1 MKTVLISGVR
11 TLWLTQ
17 GVKQG
22 RSASAG
28 MAEGFLRTI
37 RSEQTAAQIVLLDID
52 YGETP
57 EDVGKAITSQLE
69 TADIK
74 DSGYDTEF
82 WLHKGVLHISH
93 VYPHG
98 GLNQGET
105 QAQEK
110 LLPWGFPLKAR
121 NANGQLVF
129 ESQSQR
135 PRLADDE
142 VEAQILAWELQR
154 STSGSRLLVCGTV
167 LRVGSSVDQYLVGR
181 HIVTPSDDGL
191 QTVVYTSAYAVLEE
205 DEYSPP
211 ETLLSKL
218 LPLFPIVNLCLF
230 RNKVARGDFL
240 LSLPGPKPFMTTVT
254 RLAKAVGWKLNIVV
268 KSCEEK
274 EEYISQL
281 GLDPEQVLL
290 SEHVKITVVSW
301 L

>member
-1 MKTVLISGVR
+1 M
-11 TLWLTQ
+11 
-17 GVKQG
+17 
-22 RSASAG
+22 
-28 MAEGFLRTI
+28 
-37 RSEQTAAQIVLLDID
+37 
-52 YGETP
+52 
-57 EDVGKAITSQLE
+57 GKAITSQLE

-82 WLHKGVLHISH
+82 WLHKGVLHISR

-110 LLPWGFPLKAR
+110 LLPWGVPLKAR
-121 NANGQLVF
+121 NTNGQLVF
-129 ESQSQR
+129 EPQSQR

-142 VEAQILAWELQR
+142 VEARILASELQR

-167 LRVGSSVDQYLVGR
+167 LRVGSSVDQYPVGR

-205 DEYSPP
+205 DEHNPP

-218 LPLFPIVNLCLF
+218 LPLFPIVNLCLS

-240 LSLPGPKPFMTTVT
+240 LSLPGP
-254 RLAKAVGWKLNIVV
+254 
-268 KSCEEK
+268 
-274 EEYISQL
+274 
-281 GLDPEQVLL
+281 
-290 SEHVKITVVSW
+290 
-301 L
+301 

>member
-1 MKTVLISGVR
+1 MVR
-11 TLWLTQ
+11 P
-17 GVKQG
+17 
-22 RSASAG
+22 
-28 MAEGFLRTI
+28 
-37 RSEQTAAQIVLLDID
+37 
-52 YGETP
+52 P

-74 DSGYDTEF
+74 DPGYDTEF
-82 WLHKGVLHISH
+82 WLHKGVLHISR

-110 LLPWGFPLKAR
+110 LLPWGLPLKAR
-121 NANGQLVF
+121 NTSSQLVF
-129 ESQSQR
+129 EPQSQR

-142 VEAQILAWELQR
+142 VGAQILVSELQR

-167 LRVGSSVDQYLVGR
+167 LRVGSSVDQYPAGR

-205 DEYSPP
+205 DEHSPP
-211 ETLLSKL
+211 EMLLSKL

-240 LSLPGPKPFMTTVT
+240 LSLPGSKPFMTTVT

-268 KSCEEK
+268 NSCEEK
-274 EEYISQL
+274 EESISQL
-281 GLDPEQVLL
+281 GLEPEQVLL
-290 SEHVKITVVSW
+290 SEHVKIILALIHEQCKMAHSGAVNVIAHDFSP
-301 L
+301 LAQEI